1 MLKVRTT
8 APEDAGSI
16 KGDGNFVLQQ
26 WRWNISGAEQ
36 EELNFDEAKDKTN
49 KVVSG
54 FLNVKVKIQRAVIL

>member
-1 MLKVRTT
+1 MLKVRTA

-26 WRWNISGAEQ
+26 WRWNVSGAEQ

-49 KVVSG
+49 KVMSA
-54 FLNVKVKIQRAVIL
+54 FLNFKGKIKKAVIL

>member
-16 KGDGNFVLQQ
+16 KDDGNFVLQQ

-54 FLNVKVKIQRAVIL
+54 FLNVKVKIQRAMIL

>member
-1 MLKVRTT
+1 MTA

-26 WRWNISGAEQ
+26 WRRNVSGAEQ

-49 KVVSG
+49 KVTSA
-54 FLNVKVKIQRAVIL
+54 FLNFKRKKKRYKAVIL